1 MNTDSEE
8 VRELRAEIVRL
19 RYANLELSA
28 GLCRCSGDRQDR
40 EQARRDTQDDY
51 IKLNEKYLAL
61 RRAIAD
67 LLG

>member
-19 RYANLELSA
+19 RYANLELSTDLRRA
-28 GLCRCSGDRQDR
+28 EKARIAT
-40 EQARRDTQDDY
+40 EQELGRMTKERLA
-51 IKLNEKYLAL
+51 LNNKYQKL

-67 LLG
+67 LLV